1 MKACR
6 TQYKKR
12 YKKAMWTIPNQITLF
27 RIILIPVFILVF
39 YLPVS
44 WNHFGA
50 FAVFWLASISDALD
64 GYLARKLNQSSAF
77 GAFIDPV
84 ADKLMVVAALVIL
97 IQDLQ
102 VWWVS
107 LSAILMIAREIF
119 ISALREFMSSRGK
132 RDIIAVSQMGKYK
145 TAAQMLGIMGLIW
158 HPDYDIPLFFFELPF
173 EILMFAAY
181 SFYAIATVLT
191 FWSMVIY
198 FKAAWPELNK

>member
-1 MKACR
+1 
-6 TQYKKR
+6 
-12 YKKAMWTIPNQITLF
+12 MWTIPNQITMF
-27 RIILIPVFILVF
+27 RIILIPVFLVVF

-84 ADKLMVVAALVIL
+84 ADKLMVVAALVLL
-97 IQDLQ
+97 IQDYQL
-102 VWWVS
+102 WWIS
-107 LSAILMIAREIF
+107 ISAILMIAREIF

-132 RDIIAVSQMGKYK
+132 RDEIAVSQMGKYK

-158 HPDYDIPLFFFELPF
+158 QPDYDIPLIFFYFPH
-173 EILMFAAY
+173 EILMFIAY

-191 FWSMVIY
+191 FWSMLAYCKV
-198 FKAAWPELNK
+198 AWPELTKQNS

>member
-1 MKACR
+1 
-6 TQYKKR
+6 
-12 YKKAMWTIPNQITLF
+12 MWTIPNQITLF
-27 RIILIPVFILVF
+27 RIVLIPVFIVVF

-50 FAVFWLASISDALD
+50 FVVFWFAAMSDALD

-102 VWWVS
+102 VWWISV
-107 LSAILMIAREIF
+107 SAILMIAREIF

-132 RDIIAVSQMGKYK
+132 RDDIAVSQMGKYK

-158 HPDYDIPLFFFELPF
+158 SPTYDIPLILFEFPH
-173 EILMFAAY
+173 EILMFATY
-181 SFYAIATVLT
+181 SFYALATVLT

-198 FKAAWPELNK
+198 FKAAWPELTK

>member
-1 MKACR
+1 
-6 TQYKKR
+6 
-12 YKKAMWTIPNQITLF
+12 MWTIPNQITLF
-27 RIILIPVFILVF
+27 RIVLIPVFIVVF

-50 FAVFWLASISDALD
+50 FVVFWFAAISDALD

-102 VWWVS
+102 VWWISV
-107 LSAILMIAREIF
+107 SAILMIAREIF

-132 RDIIAVSQMGKYK
+132 REIIAVSQLGKYK

-158 HPDYDIPLFFFELPF
+158 RPDYDIPLIFFYFPHV
-173 EILMFAAY
+173 ILNYASY
-181 SFYAIATVLT
+181 SFYALATVLT
-191 FWSMVIY
+191 FWSMVVY